1 MWTSLRICPPP
12 TPFEERPVIEA
23 SHFIEPALK
32 LGYTFWTGVP
42 CSFLTPFINYVIQ
55 SADLDYVGATSEGEG
70 VGVAAGA
77 YLAGRKTV
85 VMCQNSGLGNTV
97 NPLTSLNYPFRIPTL
112 LIVTHRGAPGL
123 KDEPQHE
130 LMGRI
135 TGDLLSTMGIPWEPF
150 PDRPSLIVEALA
162 RAEKAMLSTG
172 LPFALVMPKG
182 SVADYPLGS
191 QCQKS
196 LPEKSAPVGSF
207 ALSSHGRMARL
218 DAIRA
223 IRDSLSGDEAIVAT
237 TGHIGRELFALGHRE
252 NHIYVVGSMGC
263 ASGVGL
269 GIHEGGKSR
278 RVVVLDG
285 DGAALMK
292 MGNLATIGYYRPKGL
307 LHIIL
312 DNEAHESTGGQA
324 TVSMTADL
332 AMVAAGCGYRHVRR
346 ADHPEILAKI
356 IQEARFAEGPSLVHV
371 KVAVGS
377 DPSLPRPNLTPVQV
391 KEQFMRWLSS

>member
-1 MWTSLRICPPP
+1 M
-12 TPFEERPVIEA
+12 IEA
-23 SHFIEPALK
+23 GHFIELAVNR
-32 LGYTFWTGVP
+32 GYTFWTGVP
-42 CSFLTPFINYVIQ
+42 CSLLTPLINYVIQ
-55 SADLDYVGATSEGEG
+55 SPDLDYVGATSEGEG
-70 VGVAAGA
+70 VGLAAGA
-77 YLAGRKTV
+77 YLTGRKTV

-130 LMGRI
+130 LMGQI

-150 PDRPSLIVEALA
+150 PDRPDLIEGVLA
-162 RAEKAMLSTG
+162 RADEAMLSTG
-172 LPFALVMPKG
+172 LPFALIMAKG
-182 SVADYPLGS
+182 SAADYPLRS
-191 QCQKS
+191 QCPKS
-196 LPEKSAPVGSF
+196 VPEKSTPAGSF
-207 ALSSHGRMARL
+207 VLSPNGRMARM
-218 DAIRA
+218 DAIRT

-252 NHIYVVGSMGC
+252 NNIYIVGSMGC

-269 GIHEGGKSR
+269 GIHESGKTR

-292 MGNLATIGYYRPKGL
+292 MGTLATIGYYRPKGL

-324 TVSMTADL
+324 TVSTTADF
-332 AMVAAGCGYRHVRR
+332 AMVAAGCGYRHIWRVDRL
-346 ADHPEILAKI
+346 EILAKVV
-356 IQEARFAEGPSLVHV
+356 QEARSTEGPSLVHV

-377 DPSLPRPNLTPVQV
+377 DPWLPRPDLTPVQV